1 MEQFII
7 AREILYLVNR
17 LACMCSRTNLLDQ
30 LKQISN
36 HYEKINWK
44 KNIII
49 MTNDQLTY
57 IIIKGHTS
65 NYKEFDNHP
74 PTPTQL
80 LIERLSIE
88 QPATNMSWD

>member
-30 LKQISN
+30 LKKIRN

-74 PTPTQL
+74 PTPTRL
-80 LIERLSIE
+80 LIKRLPIE
-88 QPATNMSWD
+88 QPATKMSWD